1 MCGTIIIQEPKMFIY
16 RILRQRQDKLGYG
29 AEFLA
34 SNASEHVFI
43 LHFHTITLLNTK
55 DIQSPAFG
63 LLKM

>member
-1 MCGTIIIQEPKMFIY
+1 MFIY

-43 LHFHTITLLNTK
+43 LHFYTITLLNTK